1 MHSAMQTYSGS
12 GPEPVAN
19 SNRRSECFQPRSDN
33 IEIPTF
39 LRQNSPV
46 VSLESEEGVK
56 GVVYT
61 QLSQTDSESS
71 SLKNRSDFSL
81 GSVGLNHN
89 LNNNGNNSNSN
100 DVFSDNTSHPP
111 PPRRRTT
118 SPGSLA
124 KPSLAPHNKINLRL
138 RSESSMPFVR
148 RYMPVKTL
156 DGPNSPAV
164 MQKSASLPRSYSSDE
179 LAAETAVVEGKLQR
193 QRSSSMELLDSESS
207 TTAVYKYNHNNS
219 RTTGKP
225 PLSGKQRVPLRHRY
239 SSPILDISNTSQKS
253 DDSFWFEY
261 GCV

>member
-1 MHSAMQTYSGS
+1 MATYSGS

-19 SNRRSECFQPRSDN
+19 KRRSEGFQPRSDN

-46 VSLESEEGVK
+46 ISLESEEGMK
-56 GVVYT
+56 AGMYT

-89 LNNNGNNSNSN
+89 LNNNANNNNGSG
-100 DVFSDNTSHPP
+100 DGTSHPP
-111 PPRRRTT
+111 PPTRRRTI
-118 SPGSLA
+118 GNIV
-124 KPSLAPHNKINLRL
+124 KPLLAPHRNKNARL
-138 RSESSMPFVR
+138 SSDSSAPFVK
-148 RYMPVKTL
+148 RYMPVKMS
-156 DGPNSPAV
+156 DGPSSSSKK

-179 LAAETAVVEGKLQR
+179 LAADPFSNEGNLQR
-193 QRSSSMELLDSESS
+193 KKSSSLELLDSETSS
-207 TTAVYKYNHNNS
+207 PIVHRNS
-219 RTTGKP
+219 RTASKP
-225 PLSGKQRVPLRHRY
+225 PLSSKQRPPLRHRY
-239 SSPILDISNTSQKS
+239 SSPILDTSNTSHKS

>member
-1 MHSAMQTYSGS
+1 MVTYSGS

-19 SNRRSECFQPRSDN
+19 KRRSEGFQPRSDN

-39 LRQNSPV
+39 LRQASPV
-46 VSLESEEGVK
+46 VSLESEESVK
-56 GVVYT
+56 GGSYVQ
-61 QLSQTDSESS
+61 QLSQTDSESG

-89 LNNNGNNSNSN
+89 LNNNGNNNN
-100 DVFSDNTSHPP
+100 VLADGTNNYTPP
-111 PPRRRTT
+111 SRRAT
-118 SPGSLA
+118 SPGIHL
-124 KPSLAPHNKINLRL
+124 KPSLAPKSKANMRL
-138 RSESSMPFVR
+138 RSDSNMPFVK

-156 DGPNSPAV
+156 DGPSPSAM

-179 LAAETAVVEGKLQR
+179 LAAETAIVEGNLQR
-193 QRSSSMELLDSESS
+193 KKSSSMELLDSESRNVHKTNS
-207 TTAVYKYNHNNS
+207 SGS

-225 PLSGKQRVPLRHRY
+225 PPSGKQRPPLRHRY
-239 SSPILDISNTSQKS
+239 SSPILDTSNTSQKS